1 VRRKPKLSGI
11 DALTPLYAAMLETEK
26 KAGPANAIEAANRL
40 LLDVLKEKGVSYDQ
54 LVLAI

>member
-1 VRRKPKLSGI
+1 
-11 DALTPLYAAMLETEK
+11 MLETEK